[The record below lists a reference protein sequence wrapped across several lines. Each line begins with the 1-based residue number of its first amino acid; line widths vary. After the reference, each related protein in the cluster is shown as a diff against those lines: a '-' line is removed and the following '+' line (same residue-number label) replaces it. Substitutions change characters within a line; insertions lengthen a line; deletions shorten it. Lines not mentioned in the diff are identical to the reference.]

1 MSIIILYMY
10 YNKDVADTEGKHV
23 HACMHR
29 LAICCNKSWVGIM
42 MSVTSSDVK

>member
-10 YNKDVADTEGKHV
+10 YILDVADAEGKHV
-23 HACMHR
+23 HAHIHR
-29 LAICCNKSWVGIM
+29 LAIYCNKSWVGIM